1 MTLARI
7 NGEVTRQAAMIG
19 YLDDFRLMMYVCLAA
34 MPIILLLR
42 SPHKQAGGN
51 VGHAVME

>member
-1 MTLARI
+1 MV

-19 YLDDFRLMMYVCLAA
+19 YIDDFKLMMFITLAA

-42 SPHKQAGGN
+42 SPKRGAGGA
-51 VGHAVME
+51 GHAAAAAME